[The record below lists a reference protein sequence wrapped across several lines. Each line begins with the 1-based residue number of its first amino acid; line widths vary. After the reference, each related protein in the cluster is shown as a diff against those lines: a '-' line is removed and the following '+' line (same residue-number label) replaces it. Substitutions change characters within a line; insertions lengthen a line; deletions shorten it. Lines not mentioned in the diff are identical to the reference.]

1 LKDFR
6 VGGDVVA
13 SVKRKICQCLPW
25 ILESLAWLIL
35 SDLGMFSIFYLP
47 RIVLQKR
54 IWGLLAW
61 RFWSIF

>member
-35 SDLGMFSIFYLP
+35 S
-47 RIVLQKR
+47 
-54 IWGLLAW
+54 
-61 RFWSIF
+61 